1 MGDEG
6 AGRGLRVPP
15 RWVEMGTAPTE
26 RERERESQR
35 YQGVGIVYRANQN
48 QPFQRTTLS
57 LPPSP
62 YLLLSLPYT
71 RVYTRLHAYGR
82 VYTVSSVCVGVEPFL
97 GK

>member
-15 RWVEMGTAPTE
+15 QWVEMGTAPTE

-57 LPPSP
+57 LPPPTFSSR
-62 YLLLSLPYT
+62 YLTHACT
-71 RVYTRLHAYGR
+71 RVYMRMGGCTQCRRFA
-82 VYTVSSVCVGVEPFL
+82 SVWNRF
-97 GK
+97 